1 MTKRDSLS
9 ESMENYLEVILDLED
24 DSKVA
29 RSKDIAERLG
39 VQQGSVSWALKALK
53 EKGMINYSP
62 YSFITLT
69 EEGRTIAEEISRRH
83 SVLRD
88 FLCNILKIDPET
100 AEETACRMEHTIDEK
115 TMRRLTCFI
124 EYIHICPRAGDQWL
138 ESFIEYCHTKEHDRK
153 KCDNCIDTLRPINLP
168 VE

>member
-1 MTKRDSLS
+1 MTKRDNLS

-69 EEGRTIAEEISRRH
+69 EEGREIAEEISRRH
-83 SVLRD
+83 GVLRD
-88 FLCNILKIDPET
+88 FLCNILKIDSET
-100 AEETACRMEHTIDEK
+100 AEETACRMEHAIDEK

-138 ESFIEYCHTKEHDRK
+138 ESFIEFCETREHNRK
-153 KCDNCIDTLRPINLP
+153 KCDNCIDTLKPINL
-168 VE
+168 VAE

>member
-1 MTKRDSLS
+1 MTKRDNLS

-53 EKGMINYSP
+53 EKRMINYSP

-69 EEGRTIAEEISRRH
+69 EEGRAIAEEISRRH
-83 SVLRD
+83 GVLRD
-88 FLCNILKIDPET
+88 FLCNILKIDAET
-100 AEETACRMEHTIDEK
+100 AEETACRMEHAVDEK

-138 ESFIEYCHTKEHDRK
+138 ESFIEYCQTKEHDRK

>member
-1 MTKRDSLS
+1 MTTRDSLS
-9 ESMENYLEVILDLED
+9 ESMENYLEVILDLESE
-24 DSKVA
+24 SKVA

-39 VQQGSVSWALKALK
+39 IQRGSVSWALKALK

-69 EEGRTIAEEISRRH
+69 EEGRTIAEEITRRH
-83 SVLRD
+83 GVLRD
-88 FLCNILKIDPET
+88 FLCNILKIDPEI
-100 AEETACRMEHTIDEK
+100 AEETACRMEHAIDEK

-138 ESFIEYCHTKEHDRK
+138 ESFIEFCQTKEHNRK
-153 KCDNCIDTLRPINLP
+153 KCDDCIDTLRPINLP